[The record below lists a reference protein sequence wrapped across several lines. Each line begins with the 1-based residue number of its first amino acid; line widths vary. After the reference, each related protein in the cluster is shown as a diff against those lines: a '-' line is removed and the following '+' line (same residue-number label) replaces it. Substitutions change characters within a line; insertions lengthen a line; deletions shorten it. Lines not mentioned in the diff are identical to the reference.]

1 MIKKCLKPWVDEN
14 TRVLIVGTM
23 PSEQSL
29 AKQTYY
35 ANPKNKFWTYI
46 SKILD
51 NEQLLTMPDRRKE
64 ILLTHR
70 VGLWDAL
77 DVCERK
83 GSLDLHIKNAVVND
97 FSELTNIEHFLFN
110 GQKAFKWCNQKNEHI
125 INNRYT
131 ILPSTSPANTS
142 ATDEEKFVIWKDA
155 LLRVLK

>member
-64 ILLTHR
+64 IRQIHS
-70 VGLWDAL
+70 A
-77 DVCERK
+77 
-83 GSLDLHIKNAVVND
+83 
-97 FSELTNIEHFLFN
+97 FL
-110 GQKAFKWCNQKNEHI
+110 
-125 INNRYT
+125 
-131 ILPSTSPANTS
+131 
-142 ATDEEKFVIWKDA
+142 
-155 LLRVLK
+155 